1 MASQKRISK
10 ELADCSASPPAGM
23 SIALASDSDVHKWH
37 ITLDGPASSAYA
49 GGRFGLVVTLPTDYP
64 FKPPVVTFA
73 TRIYHPNVTND
84 AGGAIC
90 LGLLKAEQ
98 WKPSTRILSVLEAV
112 RALLVEP
119 NPDDPL
125 ESRIADEFR
134 QSRAEFDKNARA
146 YVNRYAVGPVTFPSE
161 SQNPSNNKNNNN
173 NTSSTATPTGG
184 KAQGS

>member
-23 SIALASDSDVHKWH
+23 SITLASDSDVHKWH
-37 ITLDGPASSAYA
+37 ITLDGPVGSAYA
-49 GGRFGLVVTLPTDYP
+49 GGRFGLIVSLPTDYP

-84 AGGAIC
+84 ATGAIC
-90 LGLLKAEQ
+90 LGLLKPEQ
-98 WKPSTRILSVLEAV
+98 WKPSTRVQSVLEAV

-125 ESRIADEFR
+125 ESRIADEYR
-134 QSRAEFDKNARA
+134 ANRAEFNRNARA
-146 YVNRYAVGPVTFPSE
+146 YVNKYATGPVTF
-161 SQNPSNNKNNNN
+161 
-173 NTSSTATPTGG
+173 SSAAAAGSAAGSGSGSGDATGG